1 MDLFWTDVNKLLW
14 VKYYEKMLGGGMLAV
29 FLYPNVLWYFAK
41 NFYPIFK
48 KTYFTRST
56 SRKLTGKRAKMEFFV
71 TIVYC

>member
-1 MDLFWTDVNKLLW
+1 
-14 VKYYEKMLGGGMLAV
+14 MLAV